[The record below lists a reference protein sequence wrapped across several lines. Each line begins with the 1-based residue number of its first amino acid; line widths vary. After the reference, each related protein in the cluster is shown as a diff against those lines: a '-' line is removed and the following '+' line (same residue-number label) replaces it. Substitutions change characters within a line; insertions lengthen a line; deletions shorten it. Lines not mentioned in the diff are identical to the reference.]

1 MPSSVT
7 RMSAPWQ
14 LACTITARSMPKI
27 EWSFWS
33 ASKGESGGWYA
44 ACGSYGNF
52 AAGPKMWQWASHASG
67 GGRNFGLRVFGSGG
81 AVVFMQL
88 QRQNRGLSLILAS
101 GD

>member
-1 MPSSVT
+1 
-7 RMSAPWQ
+7 
-14 LACTITARSMPKI
+14 
-27 EWSFWS
+27 
-33 ASKGESGGWYA
+33 
-44 ACGSYGNF
+44 
-52 AAGPKMWQWASHASG
+52 MWQWASHASG